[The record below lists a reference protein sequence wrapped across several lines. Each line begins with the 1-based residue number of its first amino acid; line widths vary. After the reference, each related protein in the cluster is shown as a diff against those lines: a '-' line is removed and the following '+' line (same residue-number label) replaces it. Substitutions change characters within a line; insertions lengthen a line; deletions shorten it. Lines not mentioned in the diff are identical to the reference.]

1 MKYRELKFLL
11 EKNLISTIR
20 VVPFPLVKGWC
31 IDVLIKE
38 VLKAGS
44 RTDTLESDRSTEQHP
59 KVRRFASIDSAARYL
74 KQLGVTAFKVDM
86 DDSLTLTDTEAKPED
101 GQGTAEVKEP
111 LQKAASQA

>member
-11 EKNLISTIR
+11 EKNLVSTIR

-31 IDVLIKE
+31 IDILIKE

-44 RTDTLESDRSTEQHP
+44 RTDTLESDRSTEQHR

-74 KQLGVTAFKVDM
+74 KQLGVTSFKVDM
-86 DDSLTLTDTEAKPED
+86 DDSFTLADTTANPH
-101 GQGTAEVKEP
+101 QGEGIREIKES
-111 LQKAASQA
+111 LRKAVNDA